1 MVFLIGY
8 LFDSLGPNLFISSR
22 IPIIANGNKIAA
34 IALVIVGLTISI
46 ICRAPYYSLLF
57 SQQIIIDNYHNRK

>member
-8 LFDSLGPNLFISSR
+8 LFDSLGPILFISSR

-34 IALVIVGLTISI
+34 IALVVVGLTISI
-46 ICRAPYYSLLF
+46 ISRAPYYSLLF
-57 SQQIIIDNYHNRK
+57 SQQIIIDNYHDRK

>member
-8 LFDSLGPNLFISSR
+8 LFDSLGPTLFISSR
-22 IPIIANGNKIAA
+22 IPIIASGNKIAA
-34 IALVIVGLTISI
+34 IALVVVGLTMSI

-57 SQQIIIDNYHNRK
+57 GQQIILDNYPNGK